1 MAVTYGYFNSVDG
14 DRTYNAD
21 QMSEYFDGLVSN
33 GVYESVG
40 GGLQVL
46 ASEGMTV
53 AVQTGRGVINCKWL
67 KNDSVLPLDIT
78 AAHALLNRITSVVL
92 RLDIVNR
99 LMEIDTKDGTNA
111 SSPEP
116 PALQNDSEAVELCLA
131 NIYVAAGATSISQAN
146 ITDMRASSKCGW
158 ITGLINQVD
167 TSELFI
173 QYQTAYENYYETM
186 TAEFEQWFDTLT
198 SQLNV
203 NTYIRKFEKNVTIA
217 TKGEDILLNMTNYTY
232 DTADVIYVFVNGL
245 FAEKETDWTLDT
257 TGATAVINLDN
268 VEAGATINIEVLKS
282 KIGFNTVL
290 TSNGLLGGSDGSTVI
305 IGEGE

>member
-33 GVYESVG
+33 GVYESVE

-116 PALQNDSEAVELCLA
+116 PALQNDSEAIELCLA

-146 ITDMRASSKCGW
+146 ITDMRPSSSCGW
-158 ITGLINQVD
+158 VTGLIEQVD
-167 TSELFI
+167 TSTLFL
-173 QYQTAYENYYETM
+173 QYQAAYENYYATM
-186 TAEFEQWFDTLT
+186 TAEFEEWFDTL
-198 SQLNV
+198 SNKLNI
-203 NTYIRKFEKNVTIA
+203 NTYIREFEKSVTIA
-217 TKGEDILLNMTNYTY
+217 TNKYVVLDMTNYEY
-232 DTADVIYVFVNGL
+232 SEADVIYVYINGL
-245 FAEKETDWTLDT
+245 LASEGTDWTFSTSGDT
-257 TGATAVINLDN
+257 PRINVPN
-268 VEAGATINIEVLKS
+268 TEAGAEVTVKILKS
-282 KIGFNTVL
+282 KIGFNTL
-290 TSNGLLGGSDGSTVI
+290 IGSDDSEIVNENSETVYV
-305 IGEGE
+305 

>member
-92 RLDIVNR
+92 RLDIANR

-116 PALQNDSEAVELCLA
+116 PALQNDSEAIELCLA
-131 NIYVAAGATSISQAN
+131 NIYVAAGATSISQAD
-146 ITDMRASSKCGW
+146 ITDMRPSSSCGW
-158 ITGLINQVD
+158 VTGLIEQVD
-167 TSELFI
+167 TSTLFL
-173 QYQTAYENYYETM
+173 QYQTAYENYYATM
-186 TAEFEQWFDTLT
+186 TAEFEEWFDTL
-198 SQLNV
+198 SDKLNI
-203 NTYIRKFEKNVTIA
+203 NTYIREFEKSATIA
-217 TKGEDILLNMTNYTY
+217 TNKYVVLDMTNYEY
-232 DTADVIYVFVNGL
+232 NEADVIYVYINGL
-245 FAEKETDWTLDT
+245 LASEGTDWTLST
-257 TGATAVINLDN
+257 SGATPRINVPN
-268 VEAGATINIEVLKS
+268 TEAGAEVTVKILKS
-282 KIGFNTVL
+282 KIGFNTL
-290 TSNGLLGGSDGSTVI
+290 IGSDDAEIVNENSETVYV
-305 IGEGE
+305 

>member
-131 NIYVAAGATSISQAN
+131 NIYVAAGATSISQSD
-146 ITDMRASSKCGW
+146 ITDMRPSSSCGW
-158 ITGLINQVD
+158 VTGLIEQVD
-167 TSELFI
+167 TSTLFL
-173 QYQTAYENYYETM
+173 QYQAAYENYYATM
-186 TAEFEQWFDTLT
+186 TAEFEEWFDTL
-198 SQLNV
+198 SDKLNI
-203 NTYIRKFEKNVTIA
+203 NTYIREFEKSATIA
-217 TKGEDILLNMTNYTY
+217 TNKYVVLDMTNYEY
-232 DTADVIYVFVNGL
+232 NEADVIYVYINGL
-245 FAEKETDWTLDT
+245 LASEGTDWTLST
-257 TGATAVINLDN
+257 SGATPRINVPN
-268 VEAGATINIEVLKS
+268 TEAGAEVTVKILKS
-282 KIGFNTVL
+282 KIGFNTL
-290 TSNGLLGGSDGSTVI
+290 IGSDDAEIVNENSETVYV
-305 IGEGE
+305 

>member
-116 PALQNDSEAVELCLA
+116 PALQNDSEVIELCLA
-131 NIYVAAGATSISQAN
+131 NIYVAAGTTSISQAD
-146 ITDMRASSKCGW
+146 ITDMRPSSSCGW
-158 ITGLINQVD
+158 VTGLIEQVD
-167 TSELFI
+167 TSTLFL
-173 QYQTAYENYYETM
+173 QYQAAYENYYATM
-186 TAEFEQWFDTLT
+186 TAEFEEWFDTL
-198 SQLNV
+198 SDKLNI
-203 NTYIRKFEKNVTIA
+203 NTYIREFEKNVTIA
-217 TKGEDILLNMTNYTY
+217 TNKYVVLDMTNYEY
-232 DTADVIYVFVNGL
+232 NEADVIYVYINGL
-245 FAEKETDWTLDT
+245 LASEGTDWTLST
-257 TGATAVINLDN
+257 SGATPRINVPN
-268 VEAGATINIEVLKS
+268 TEAGAEVTVKILKS
-282 KIGFNTVL
+282 KIGFNTL
-290 TSNGLLGGSDGSTVI
+290 IGSDDAEIVNENSETVYV
-305 IGEGE
+305 

>member
-1 MAVTYGYFNSVDG
+1 MAITYGYFNSLNG
-14 DRTYNAD
+14 DRKYNAD
-21 QMSEYFDGLVSN
+21 QMSEYFDGLVSD

-46 ASEGMTV
+46 ANEGMTV
-53 AVQTGRGVINCKWL
+53 SVQSGRGLIDCKWL
-67 KNDSVLPLDIT
+67 KNDAVLNIDIT
-78 AAHALLNRITSVVL
+78 QAHVTLNRYSAVIL
-92 RLDIVNR
+92 KLDRINR
-99 LMEIDTKDGTNA
+99 LMEITTKDGTPA
-111 SSPEP
+111 SNPTKPEMTS
-116 PALQNDSEAVELCLA
+116 DSSTKELCLA
-131 NIYVAAGATSISQAN
+131 YIYVGAGVTEITQAN
-146 ITDMRASSKCGW
+146 IEDTRPSSACGW
-158 ITGLINQVD
+158 VTGLVEQVD
-167 TSELFI
+167 TSTLFL

-232 DTADVIYVFVNGL
+232 DSADVIYVFVNGL

-305 IGEGE
+305 IGEGA

>member
-46 ASEGMTV
+46 ASGEMTV

-116 PALQNDSEAVELCLA
+116 PALQNDSEAIELCLA

-146 ITDMRASSKCGW
+146 ITDMRPSSSCGW
-158 ITGLINQVD
+158 VTGLIEQVD
-167 TSELFI
+167 TSTLFL
-173 QYQTAYENYYETM
+173 QYQTAYENYYATM
-186 TAEFEQWFDTLT
+186 TAEFEEWFDTL
-198 SQLNV
+198 SDKLNI
-203 NTYIRKFEKNVTIA
+203 NTYIREFEKSVTIA
-217 TKGEDILLNMTNYTY
+217 TNKYVVLDMTNYEY
-232 DTADVIYVFVNGL
+232 SEADVIYVYINGL
-245 FAEKETDWTLDT
+245 LASEGTDWTLSTSGDT
-257 TGATAVINLDN
+257 PRINVPN
-268 VEAGATINIEVLKS
+268 TEAGAEVTVKILKS
-282 KIGFNTVL
+282 KIGFNTL
-290 TSNGLLGGSDGSTVI
+290 IGSDDAEIVNENSETVYV
-305 IGEGE
+305 

>member
-131 NIYVAAGATSISQAN
+131 NIYVAAGATSISQSD
-146 ITDMRASSKCGW
+146 ITDMRPSSSCGW
-158 ITGLINQVD
+158 VTGLIEQVD
-167 TSELFI
+167 TSTLFL
-173 QYQTAYENYYETM
+173 QYQAAYENYYATM
-186 TAEFEQWFDTLT
+186 TAEFEEWFDTL
-198 SQLNV
+198 SNKLNI
-203 NTYIRKFEKNVTIA
+203 NTYIREFEKSVTIA
-217 TKGEDILLNMTNYTY
+217 TNKYVVLDMTNYEY
-232 DTADVIYVFVNGL
+232 NEADVIYVYINGL
-245 FAEKETDWTLDT
+245 LASEGTDWTFSTSGDT
-257 TGATAVINLDN
+257 PRINVPN
-268 VEAGATINIEVLKS
+268 TEAGAEVTVKILKS
-282 KIGFNTVL
+282 KIGFNTL
-290 TSNGLLGGSDGSTVI
+290 IGSDDAEIVNENSETVYV
-305 IGEGE
+305 

>member
-116 PALQNDSEAVELCLA
+116 PALQNDSEAIELCLA
-131 NIYVAAGATSISQAN
+131 NIYVAAGTTSISQAD
-146 ITDMRASSKCGW
+146 ITDMRPSSSCGW
-158 ITGLINQVD
+158 VTGLIEQVD
-167 TSELFI
+167 TSTLFL
-173 QYQTAYENYYETM
+173 QYQAAYENYYATM
-186 TAEFEQWFDTLT
+186 TAEFEEWFDTL
-198 SQLNV
+198 SNKLNI
-203 NTYIRKFEKNVTIA
+203 NTYIREFEKSVTIA
-217 TKGEDILLNMTNYTY
+217 TNKYVVLDMTNYEY
-232 DTADVIYVFVNGL
+232 SEADVIYVYINGL
-245 FAEKETDWTLDT
+245 LASEGTDWTFSTSGDT
-257 TGATAVINLDN
+257 PRINVPN
-268 VEAGATINIEVLKS
+268 TEAGAEVTVKILKS
-282 KIGFNTVL
+282 KIGFNTL
-290 TSNGLLGGSDGSTVI
+290 IGSDDSEIVNENNETVYV
-305 IGEGE
+305 

>member
-33 GVYESVG
+33 GIYESVG

-78 AAHALLNRITSVVL
+78 SAHALLNRITSVVL

-131 NIYVAAGATSISQAN
+131 NIYVAAGATSISQAD
-146 ITDMRASSKCGW
+146 ITDMRPSSSCGW
-158 ITGLINQVD
+158 VTGLIEQVD
-167 TSELFI
+167 TSTLFL
-173 QYQTAYENYYETM
+173 QYQTAYENYYATM
-186 TAEFEQWFDTLT
+186 TAEFEEWFDTL
-198 SQLNV
+198 SDKLNI
-203 NTYIRKFEKNVTIA
+203 NTYIREFEKSATIA
-217 TKGEDILLNMTNYTY
+217 TNKYVVLDMTNYEY
-232 DTADVIYVFVNGL
+232 NEADVIYVYINGL
-245 FAEKETDWTLDT
+245 LASEGTDWTLST
-257 TGATAVINLDN
+257 SGATPRINVPN
-268 VEAGATINIEVLKS
+268 TEVGAEVTVKILKS
-282 KIGFNTVL
+282 KIGFNTL
-290 TSNGLLGGSDGSTVI
+290 IGSDDAEIVNENSETVYV
-305 IGEGE
+305 

>member
-1 MAVTYGYFNSVDG
+1 
-14 DRTYNAD
+14 
-21 QMSEYFDGLVSN
+21 
-33 GVYESVG
+33 
-40 GGLQVL
+40 
-46 ASEGMTV
+46 
-53 AVQTGRGVINCKWL
+53 
-67 KNDSVLPLDIT
+67 
-78 AAHALLNRITSVVL
+78 
-92 RLDIVNR
+92 
-99 LMEIDTKDGTNA
+99 
-111 SSPEP
+111 
-116 PALQNDSEAVELCLA
+116 
-131 NIYVAAGATSISQAN
+131 
-146 ITDMRASSKCGW
+146 
-158 ITGLINQVD
+158 
-167 TSELFI
+167 
-173 QYQTAYENYYETM
+173 M

-232 DTADVIYVFVNGL
+232 DSADVIYVFVNGL

-305 IGEGE
+305 IGEGA

>member
-116 PALQNDSEAVELCLA
+116 PALQNDSEAIELCLA
-131 NIYVAAGATSISQAN
+131 NIYVAAGTTSISQAD
-146 ITDMRASSKCGW
+146 ITDMRPSSSCGW
-158 ITGLINQVD
+158 VTGLIEQVD
-167 TSELFI
+167 TSTLFL
-173 QYQTAYENYYETM
+173 QYQAAYENYYATM
-186 TAEFEQWFDTLT
+186 TAEFEEWFDTL
-198 SQLNV
+198 SNKLNI
-203 NTYIRKFEKNVTIA
+203 NTYIREFEKSVTIA
-217 TKGEDILLNMTNYTY
+217 TNKYVVLDMTNYEY
-232 DTADVIYVFVNGL
+232 NEADVIYVYINGL
-245 FAEKETDWTLDT
+245 LASEGTDWTLSTSGD
-257 TGATAVINLDN
+257 APRINVPN
-268 VEAGATINIEVLKS
+268 TNAGAEVDVKILKS
-282 KIGFNTVL
+282 KIGFNTL
-290 TSNGLLGGSDGSTVI
+290 IGSDDAEIVNENSETVYV
-305 IGEGE
+305 